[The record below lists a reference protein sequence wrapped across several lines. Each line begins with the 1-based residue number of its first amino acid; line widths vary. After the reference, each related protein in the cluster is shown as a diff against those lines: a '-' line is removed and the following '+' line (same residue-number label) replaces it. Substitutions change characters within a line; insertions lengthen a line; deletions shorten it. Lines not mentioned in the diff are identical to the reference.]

1 MIQWFLLWMCAAAFE
16 SIKYQG
22 LYESKVFS
30 NNTTTHTLNLP
41 QLLKQRMDFADCC
54 LKQCTT
60 ASSIE

>member
-1 MIQWFLLWMCAAAFE
+1 MLQGINGWRLIPPIQWFLLWMCAAAFK

-41 QLLKQRMDFADCC
+41 QLLKQRIDLADC
-54 LKQCTT
+54 
-60 ASSIE
+60 